1 MTDTNSSSYESS
13 DMEQNKTTQA
23 RTIDTRCRTGKGQI
37 TARREGLRSAKSL
50 VTKRAEEIEDSD
62 RSRSPLKVDDS
73 TPFATSKEEDSD
85 DGVKTAHKKKEGKWE
100 IPRDEDGNTDEER
113 LVEKAI
119 KGRGRPE
126 TTGGYR
132 LKKEFLARKQVILE
146 QRREEF
152 LLKGMENP
160 CEEFQDCT
168 TNRKYKAEIKR
179 LTEHLEEAPFRDVT
193 ATILE
198 ASTKVLGFSQ
208 KSKSLKGTHV
218 KVLRDAAAA
227 ITAGANIMAMQMAQD
242 RCGSNMDLIE
252 ELRTE
257 NANLKTSLTEVRK
270 ELEEVKQMLR
280 GIREAPLHEAVVS
293 SPPSK
298 HPGNVS
304 QGVGETPRR
313 LPSAPPPLTHAEKE
327 RAITPPAVDMMEEEE
342 EAPIGIIEVQKGLIP
357 RERRRPVRERKEAR
371 VAQTGPKIRENIL
384 LDNRVRIERRE
395 EPVRNERK
403 GLEGNITQMV
413 FKALNEWKAQG
424 KELPKKGAGKEKK
437 IKGVGS
443 QGVVLQQGG
452 NRYEQEYPQ
461 LPPTR
466 AQRKE
471 QQAQKTPTPQE
482 EMWTKVVGR
491 RERKK
496 EKETQKRQ
504 EIKRVVNI
512 ERKEGKKNRR
522 RVPNTAAVTITAERG
537 QYKDLLSEAKRKIDL
552 TGMGIE
558 KIKTRVGATG
568 ALVIEIPGE
577 QRSKQADQ
585 LADKLK
591 EVLTDRAK
599 INRPQKM
606 GELRLKGLE
615 IATTESEAAEAVA
628 KAGGCQIGEVKTG
641 SMRTAWNN
649 YRTLWIQC
657 PLAAAKRVA
666 ETGSIKIGWTQTKAE
681 LLQARALQC
690 YRCLEKGHV
699 QTNCKNNI
707 DRRANCYRCGE
718 PGHLARECLGIA
730 AEPHHVP
737 KNRRWFGDELGSV
750 AIVWK
755 ASSCSPPAEYL
766 DRGRGFVVA
775 RWGAI
780 IVVGVY
786 LPPTKSLDFP
796 SFKSRLRDMG
806 RAVRRYLPGP
816 VIIAGDFNAK
826 SETWGSRDGD
836 RRGEEVEDWAA
847 GLDLHLLNE
856 GRESTFVGS
865 RGESIIDLTWAS
877 PAALKRV
884 RSWRVADELEALSDH
899 LLIEMELS
907 VTPEGLR
914 SRQPRMQPRPGRWS
928 LNKLDREALDISLEA
943 ATWPRQEEGRDL
955 DSEVMAIMEVI
966 AHACDEA
973 MPRVRSCPKRSAWWW
988 TDAIADLRH
997 KSVHLR
1003 RAFRRVRNDPHSDPE
1018 AVLAARREFCL
1029 AAASLRDAIGAAR
1042 GKGWDTLLLSLD
1054 ADPWGRPYKLVM
1066 NKLKPWTP
1074 PLTET
1079 LDPRF
1084 LERVMGTLFP
1094 VREGDPMGPYVAPT
1108 PEQQG
1113 VVPGVT
1119 EEEVAGAIKRVK
1131 SRKAPG
1137 PDGIPGRVLTLA
1149 SGYLGGR
1156 LARIFSRALR
1166 ERRFPPVWGRANV
1179 VLLRKEGKPE
1189 GTPSAYRPIC
1199 LLDEAGKLFERVI
1212 AARLVEH
1219 MSRIGPN
1226 LDDGQYGF
1234 REGRS
1239 TVDAIRR
1246 LRSLSEAI
1254 VQEGGVAVAVSLDI
1268 ANAFNTLP
1276 WAWRDA
1282 DGKVCERGMSCGVPQ
1297 GLGLVVAE
1305 RKTEAIFLHSR
1316 RMKPPQAQI
1325 RVGRVRVPI
1334 EAQMRYL
1341 GLTLDGTWC
1350 FRQHFNRLV
1359 PRLRAVSSRVSRLMP
1374 RTGGPDGKA
1383 RRLHAGVLNS
1393 VALYGAPIWA
1403 EALAVSRPIQATLR
1417 RVQRALAVRVARC
1430 YRTVSHVAATV
1441 LASMPPLEL
1450 MALSYMGMYDRK
1462 RELLRMGGRKNRSPG
1477 QSEG

>member
-1 MTDTNSSSYESS
+1 MT
-13 DMEQNKTTQA
+13 
-23 RTIDTRCRTGKGQI
+23 
-37 TARREGLRSAKSL
+37 
-50 VTKRAEEIEDSD
+50 
-62 RSRSPLKVDDS
+62 
-73 TPFATSKEEDSD
+73 
-85 DGVKTAHKKKEGKWE
+85 
-100 IPRDEDGNTDEER
+100 ER
-113 LVEKAI
+113 
-119 KGRGRPE
+119 
-126 TTGGYR
+126 
-132 LKKEFLARKQVILE
+132 
-146 QRREEF
+146 
-152 LLKGMENP
+152 
-160 CEEFQDCT
+160 
-168 TNRKYKAEIKR
+168 
-179 LTEHLEEAPFRDVT
+179 
-193 ATILE
+193 
-198 ASTKVLGFSQ
+198 
-208 KSKSLKGTHV
+208 
-218 KVLRDAAAA
+218 
-227 ITAGANIMAMQMAQD
+227 
-242 RCGSNMDLIE
+242 
-252 ELRTE
+252 
-257 NANLKTSLTEVRK
+257 
-270 ELEEVKQMLR
+270 
-280 GIREAPLHEAVVS
+280 
-293 SPPSK
+293 
-298 HPGNVS
+298 
-304 QGVGETPRR
+304 
-313 LPSAPPPLTHAEKE
+313 
-327 RAITPPAVDMMEEEE
+327 
-342 EAPIGIIEVQKGLIP
+342 
-357 RERRRPVRERKEAR
+357 
-371 VAQTGPKIRENIL
+371 
-384 LDNRVRIERRE
+384 
-395 EPVRNERK
+395 
-403 GLEGNITQMV
+403 
-413 FKALNEWKAQG
+413 
-424 KELPKKGAGKEKK
+424 GAG
-437 IKGVGS
+437 
-443 QGVVLQQGG
+443 
-452 NRYEQEYPQ
+452 
-461 LPPTR
+461 
-466 AQRKE
+466 
-471 QQAQKTPTPQE
+471 
-482 EMWTKVVGR
+482 
-491 RERKK
+491 
-496 EKETQKRQ
+496 
-504 EIKRVVNI
+504 
-512 ERKEGKKNRR
+512 
-522 RVPNTAAVTITAERG
+522 
-537 QYKDLLSEAKRKIDL
+537 
-552 TGMGIE
+552 
-558 KIKTRVGATG
+558 
-568 ALVIEIPGE
+568 
-577 QRSKQADQ
+577 
-585 LADKLK
+585 
-591 EVLTDRAK
+591 
-599 INRPQKM
+599 
-606 GELRLKGLE
+606 
-615 IATTESEAAEAVA
+615 
-628 KAGGCQIGEVKTG
+628 
-641 SMRTAWNN
+641 
-649 YRTLWIQC
+649 
-657 PLAAAKRVA
+657 
-666 ETGSIKIGWTQTKAE
+666 
-681 LLQARALQC
+681 
-690 YRCLEKGHV
+690 
-699 QTNCKNNI
+699 
-707 DRRANCYRCGE
+707 
-718 PGHLARECLGIA
+718 LGIA
-730 AEPHHVP
+730 AEPYRVP
-737 KNRRWFGDELGSV
+737 KNHPRWFGDNLGSV
-750 AIVWK
+750 AIIWK
-755 ASSCSPPAEYL
+755 AGGNSPPATYVGSGE
-766 DRGRGFVVA
+766 GFVVA
-775 RWGAI
+775 RWGAL

-806 RAVRRYLPGP
+806 RAVRRHLPEP

-955 DSEVMAIMEVI
+955 DSEVMAIMEVV

-1054 ADPWGRPYKLVM
+1054 ADPWGRPYKMVM

-1156 LARIFSRALR
+1156 FARIFSRALR

-1189 GTPSAYRPIC
+1189 DTPSAYRPIC

-1305 RKTEAIFLHSR
+1305 RKTEAIFLHGR

-1462 RELLRMGGRKNRSPG
+1462 RELLRMGGAEEPLARTIRRMKHQTRQVLLQRWQRLLANARLGLVVAERKTEAIFLHGRRMKPPQAQIRVGRVRVPIEAQMRYLGLTLDGTWCFRQHFNRLVPRLRAVSSRVSRLMPRTGGPDGKARRLHAGVLNSVALYGAPIWAEALAVSRPIQATLRRVQRALAVRVARCYRTVSHVAATVLASMPPLELMALSYMGMYDRKRELLRMGGAEEPLARTIRRMKHQTRQVLLQRWQRLLANARTAPPG
-1477 QSEG
+1477 VPSAESWSGPWARTSHSRG